1 MDGHEV
7 PRQAMVSFRC
17 KGFPRAIRHR
27 FRLGQALSRLA
38 LGSLREDLV
47 RMGETDDGTE
57 RGRDRAVLRF
67 REVDRTAGLVV
78 VDRAGEDE
86 VHVDRPEG
94 PGG

>member
-1 MDGHEV
+1 
-7 PRQAMVSFRC
+7 
-17 KGFPRAIRHR
+17 
-27 FRLGQALSRLA
+27 
-38 LGSLREDLV
+38 
-47 RMGETDDGTE
+47 MGESDDGTE